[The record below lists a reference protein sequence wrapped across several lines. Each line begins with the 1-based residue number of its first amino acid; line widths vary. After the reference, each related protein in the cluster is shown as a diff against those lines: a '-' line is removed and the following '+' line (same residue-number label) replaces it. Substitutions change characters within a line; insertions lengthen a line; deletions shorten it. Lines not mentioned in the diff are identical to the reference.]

1 VNGRRPMNEN
11 NKPPKLLSDLA
22 LERVMRDVLSGG
34 WQISAER
41 AQQEI
46 NKGEV
51 TQNEHNDQ
59 SELSR

>member
-1 VNGRRPMNEN
+1 MKEN

-22 LERVMRDVLSGG
+22 LERVMRDVLSGV

-46 NKGEV
+46 NKGEI
-51 TQNEHNDQ
+51 TQNEHDDQ
-59 SELSR
+59 SELNR